1 MRRSRMNRRWLM
13 TAGLCVL
20 ATACP
25 MRAAVPDGLAAYY
38 KLDATSGLSAVDETG
53 AHEGTLTGQLAWVP
67 GKDGNALQFVG
78 GNGSPF
84 VNLGAWQTNGP
95 AGLGLA
101 LWVKWA
107 GSNGLYQGLISQR
120 QGTMYW
126 WTELSTDAGQLRFK
140 SNTSPQSNLYLTS
153 PHLIEDEWTHYACS
167 HDAAAGTG
175 AVYLNGEERLT
186 GSWSL
191 PSGNFSN
198 LNVGIGVVNTAD
210 GLGTFNGILDEVM
223 IFDRPLSAEDVA
235 AAMSGF
241 ADPTA
246 SAPNPADGAV
256 DVRRDVAL
264 SWRPGETAI
273 AHDVYFGTT
282 FDDVSIADRAYPMG
296 VLLSQGQDAN
306 AYDPVGLLDFET
318 TYYWRVDEVNAAP
331 GNEIFKGTVW
341 SFTAEPYAYPIEAVV
356 ATTNAI
362 PQAGAGIENTVNG
375 SGLNANDEHSTNGPE
390 MWLGAAPA
398 GEPIVIQYEFDRL
411 HMLAEMWVWN
421 YNVQF
426 EPILGFG
433 LKGVSI
439 DTSADGVDWTTLGD
453 FEFAQADGL
462 PTDTANTRIDMG
474 RAAARVV
481 RLTVDSGWGMLGQYG
496 LSEVRFYQVPA
507 AARDPEPGSGRTGL
521 NPEVV
526 LAWRPGRSATS
537 HNIYFGSDREAVAGG
552 GALVDSV
559 AETRYDPGSL
569 DLGTTYYWR
578 VDEVNE
584 AGAPAIWEGEV
595 WSFSTKEYFVIEDFA
610 GYTDDLDAGQA
621 IFQTWIDGWENNTG
635 STVGYLDAPFAE
647 QTIIHNSAQSMPLA
661 YDNTASPWYSET
673 ERTFD
678 SAQDWTIHGADTL
691 VLYVRGSAPGV
702 LEQADGRILVGAI
715 GSDIWGASDQFRFVY
730 KPLSGDGSIVARV
743 DSIAPSDVWAKAG
756 VMIRETL
763 EAGSTH
769 AMVVVTPSNGV
780 SFQRRPQ
787 ADAASAN
794 TDAAGLTAPYW
805 VKLTRT
811 GNTFTAQRSEDG
823 STWVDLAPAAPV
835 QIAMAADVYIGLAV
849 TSHNA
854 NVATLA
860 EFSHVATTGNVTGQ
874 WLDAGIGAEQPTG
887 NTPDTLYVAIEDTS
901 GKIEAVPHGNPAV
914 TVTPLWQEWRIP
926 LSEFSSAAVRVSS
939 IEKMYIGVGDRD
951 NPTAGGKGL
960 IYVDDIGFGHPASSQ

>member
-1 MRRSRMNRRWLM
+1 MRRSRMNRLWLM

-20 ATACP
+20 ATACAVQ
-25 MRAAVPDGLAAYY
+25 AAVPDGLVAYY
-38 KLDATSGLSAVDETG
+38 KLDATSGLTAVDETG
-53 AHEGTLTGQLAWVP
+53 AHDGTLTGPLTWVP

-101 LWVKWA
+101 VWVKWA
-107 GSNGLYQGLISQR
+107 GSNSLYQGLISQR

-126 WTELSTDAGQLRFK
+126 WTELSPDGGQLRFK
-140 SNTSPQSNLYLTS
+140 SNTSPQSNLYLTGE
-153 PHLIEDEWTHYACS
+153 HLIEDEWTHYACS

-175 AVYLNGEERLT
+175 AVYLNGEEKLT

-191 PSGNFSN
+191 PSGDFSN

-223 IFDRPLSAEDVA
+223 IFDRPLSAEHVA
-235 AAMSGF
+235 AAMNGF

-246 SAPNPADGAV
+246 SAPNPADGAE
-256 DVRRDVAL
+256 DVRCDVVL

-273 AHDVYFGTT
+273 AHDVCFGTT
-282 FDDVSIADRAYPMG
+282 FDDVSAADRANPMG

-306 AYDPVGLLDFET
+306 AYDPTGLLAFGQ

-331 GNEIFKGTVW
+331 GNEIFKGAVW
-341 SFTAEPYAYPIEAVV
+341 SFTAEPYAYPIEGVI

-390 MWLGAAPA
+390 MWLGAPPA

-411 HMLAEMWVWN
+411 YMLAEMRVWN

-433 LKGVSI
+433 LKSVTI
-439 DTSADGVDWTTLGD
+439 DTSADGVDWTALGD
-453 FEFAQADGL
+453 FEFTQANGL
-462 PTDTANTRIDMG
+462 VTYTADTRIDMA
-474 RAAARVV
+474 RAAARFV
-481 RLTVDSGWGMLGQYG
+481 RLTVNSGWGMLGQYG
-496 LSEVRFYQVPA
+496 LSEVRFYQIPA
-507 AARDPEPGSGRTGL
+507 AARDPEPGSGLTGL

-526 LAWRPGRSATS
+526 LAWRPGRSATL

-552 GALVDSV
+552 GALVGSV

-578 VDEVNE
+578 IDEVNE
-584 AGAPAIWEGEV
+584 AGAPAVWEGEV
-595 WSFSTKEYFVIEDFA
+595 WSFSTKEYFMIEDFA
-610 GYTDDLDAGQA
+610 GYTDNLDAGQA

-647 QTIIHNSAQSMPLA
+647 QAIIHNSAQSMPLA

-678 SAQDWTIHGADTL
+678 SAQDWTIHSADTL
-691 VLYVRGSAPGV
+691 VLYVRGGAPGV

-715 GSDIWGASDQFRFVY
+715 GSDIWGNSDQFRLVY
-730 KPLSGDGSIVARV
+730 KQLSGDGSIVARV
-743 DSIAPSDVWAKAG
+743 DNIAPSDVWAKAG
-756 VMIRETL
+756 VMIRESL
-763 EAGSTH
+763 EVGSTH

-787 ADAASAN
+787 ADAASAS
-794 TDAAGLTAPYW
+794 TDAAGLAAPYW

-823 STWVDLAPAAPV
+823 NAWVDLAPAAPV

-860 EFSHVATTGNVTGQ
+860 EFSNVATTGDVTGQ

-887 NTPDTLYVAIEDTS
+887 NTPDTLYVALEDTS
-901 GKIEAVPHGNPAV
+901 GKAKAVAHGNPAV
-914 TVTPLWQEWRIP
+914 TVTPIWQEWRIP
-926 LSEFSSAAVRVSS
+926 LSEFSSDAVRVNS

-951 NPTAGGKGL
+951 NPTAGGNGL
-960 IYVDDIGFGHPASSQ
+960 IYIDDIAFGHPASSQ